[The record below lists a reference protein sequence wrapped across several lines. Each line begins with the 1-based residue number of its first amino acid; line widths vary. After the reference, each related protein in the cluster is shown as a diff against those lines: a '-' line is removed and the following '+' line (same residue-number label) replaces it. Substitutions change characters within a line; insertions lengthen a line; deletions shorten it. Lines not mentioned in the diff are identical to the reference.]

1 MNVRRSLTKPRA
13 IGLAAIMAV
22 LLALAGVAALRA
34 LQSDCACGPSR
45 FEPAS
50 TTYWITHLG
59 RPAPVY
65 YGQFYE
71 DYILAHVFAAQTRG
85 FYIDVGANDP
95 NNANTTRYFYERGW
109 NGINIEP
116 NALEF
121 RKIVGS
127 RPRDINWNVGIADRE
142 GTMTFYQ
149 VKASQSGLSTFDRNE
164 VERLK
169 RGGFEFTE
177 LPVQVTTLD
186 ALLAKSVV
194 PEISFVS
201 IDVEGFEKQVI
212 ESIDLVRHRPLVL
225 CVEATKPLSPVA
237 AYGAWEPLVLKAGY
251 LFAMSDGL
259 NRYYVR
265 KDRLDLLSRFIVADM
280 CVKQSKLKRGVRL
293 DGISSW
299 DR

>member
-71 DYILAHVFAAQTRG
+71 DYILAYVFAAQTRG

-95 NNANTTRYFYERGW
+95 NHANTTRYFYERGW
-109 NGINIEP
+109 NGMNVEP

-121 RKIVGS
+121 RKIVES

-177 LPVQVTTLD
+177 LPVQVTTVD

-212 ESIDLVRHRPLVL
+212 ESFDLVRHRPLVL
-225 CVEATKPLSPVA
+225 CVEATMPLSPVA
-237 AYGAWEPLVLKAGY
+237 AYGAWEPLVLEAGY

-265 KDRLDLLSRFIVADM
+265 KNRLDLLSRFIVADM

-299 DR
+299 NR

>member
-13 IGLAAIMAV
+13 IGLAAIAAV
-22 LLALAGVAALRA
+22 LLALAGAAALQA
-34 LQSDCACGPSR
+34 LQPDCACGPSR

-50 TTYWITHLG
+50 TTFWITHLG

-149 VKASQSGLSTFDRNE
+149 AKDEQSGLSTFDAND

-169 RGGFEFTE
+169 RGGVQFTE

-186 ALLAKSVV
+186 ALLAKSAV

-201 IDVEGFEKQVI
+201 IDVEGFEQQVI
-212 ESIDLVRHRPLVL
+212 ESVDLVRHRPLVL
-225 CVEATKPLSPVA
+225 CVEATMPLSPVA
-237 AYGAWEPLVLKAGY
+237 AYGAWEPLVLEAGY

>member
-13 IGLAAIMAV
+13 IGLAAIAAV
-22 LLALAGVAALRA
+22 LLALAGAAALQA
-34 LQSDCACGPSR
+34 LQPDCACGPSR

-71 DYILAHVFAAQTRG
+71 DYILAHVFEAQTRG

-121 RKIVGS
+121 RKIVES

-149 VKASQSGLSTFDRNE
+149 AKDEQSGLSTFDAND

-169 RGGFEFTE
+169 RGGFQFTE

-201 IDVEGFEKQVI
+201 IDVEGFEQQVI

-225 CVEATKPLSPVA
+225 CVEATMPLSPVA
-237 AYGAWEPLVLKAGY
+237 AYGAWEPLVLEAGY